1 MSFNIFKLI
10 LLILGVVVTILV
22 MLQGGRTD
30 GFTLTDYNKQ
40 SMSLFSTRK
49 SLKLETYLEVGTSI
63 VIAIIMIISNFAF

>member
-49 SLKLETYLEVGTSI
+49 SLKLETYLEVGTGI